1 MPFETFLLTSE
12 DNASCNWPEQAVLWV
27 EALSKQQVLEEL
39 HSIMN
44 DRNYSWHSINALLQ
58 SRLEQGDLD
67 FTFED
72 GDVLFEW
79 NNLCDEKRRWE
90 VKGELSQDSDEFNQ
104 DSLINLL
111 ILPFVG
117 GLGPES
123 WLSSAFAFSS

>member
-1 MPFETFLLTSE
+1 MTFESFLQSLE
-12 DNASCNWPEQAVLWV
+12 HNGSCNWPEQAVLWA
-27 EALSKQQVLEEL
+27 EALSDQHVLEEL
-39 HSIMN
+39 HSIM
-44 DRNYSWHSINALLQ
+44 DDQNYSWHSINALLQ

-90 VKGELSQDSDEFNQ
+90 VKGQLSENTADFNR
-104 DSLINLL
+104 DCLVNLL
-111 ILPFVG
+111 ILPFEG

-123 WLSSAFAFSS
+123 WFSTASA